1 MSLLNT
7 TYNAIVR
14 PHLPRKIGT
23 FNGVAVRWPRLLD
36 RQDHYPEWKRGTVG
50 AVREQVGCGDHV
62 VDVGTGF
69 GVCTTVAARQGATVD
84 TFEASVG
91 RVEIARETM
100 VLNDVEES
108 VDVHHA
114 VVGAPGAEVFGSFA
128 GADRLAPEDL
138 PACDVLVTDCEGAE
152 RELVEQLDVIQPERL
167 VIETHG
173 FAGSPTE
180 HIVDRV
186 EAAGYSVV
194 DVVAPAST
202 HADPEEDNK
211 VVVAHD

>member
-1 MSLLNT
+1 MSLLKT
-7 TYNAIVR
+7 LYNATVR
-14 PHLPRKIGT
+14 SYLPRKIGM

-36 RQDHYPEWKRGTVG
+36 RQDHNPEWKRGTVG
-50 AVREQVGCGDHV
+50 AVREHVDSGDHV
-62 VDVGTGF
+62 VEIGTGF
-69 GVCTTVAARQGATVD
+69 GVCSTIAAREGATVD
-84 TFEASVG
+84 TYEASAG
-91 RVEIARETM
+91 RVEVARET
-100 VLNDVEES
+100 VLLNDVADS

-114 VVGAPGAEVFGSFA
+114 VVGAPGAEVFGNYDTA
-128 GADRLAPEDL
+128 ERLSAEDL

-152 RELVEQLDVIQPERL
+152 LGLVEELGVIQPQRL

-180 HIVDRV
+180 EIVERV

-194 DVVAPAST
+194 EVIAPAST
-202 HADPEEDNK
+202 HAHSNEDNK